1 MPGEMPMDN
10 NGPNRADGRLRV
22 SDAERQA
29 VVDALRLHTG
39 DGRLGIDE
47 FEERSE
53 KALAAK
59 TRDDLRGLLDDLPFQ
74 PGLDS
79 PATMW
84 AGAVPEP
91 EAVFPRRVREG
102 AIAGQGGTDGH
113 HGAAH
118 GHAHGG
124 WYRHGWND
132 FVFISLLMTAIWW
145 MSGAGYFWP
154 MWVIVPIG
162 LGVLCS
168 GARVSRR
175 RIGPT
180 PPGAS

>member
-1 MPGEMPMDN
+1 MSDDDKP
-10 NGPNRADGRLRV
+10 NGAEGRLRV
-22 SDAERQA
+22 SNAERQA
-29 VVDALRLHTG
+29 VVDALRVHTG

-53 KALAAK
+53 KAIAAR
-59 TRDDLRGLLDDLPFQ
+59 TRDDLRGLLDDLPSE
-74 PGLDS
+74 PSLDS
-79 PATMW
+79 PATTW
-84 AGAVPEP
+84 AGAVPVWEP
-91 EAVFPRRVREG
+91 EPISPSTRRPLEG
-102 AIAGQGGTDGH
+102 AVAGHSEVAGH
-113 HGAAH
+113 HGA
-118 GHAHGG
+118 GYGDRHGG
-124 WYRHGWND
+124 WYRHGWNG
-132 FVFISLLMTAIWW
+132 FVYLSLLLTAIWW

-168 GARVSRR
+168 GSRTSRR